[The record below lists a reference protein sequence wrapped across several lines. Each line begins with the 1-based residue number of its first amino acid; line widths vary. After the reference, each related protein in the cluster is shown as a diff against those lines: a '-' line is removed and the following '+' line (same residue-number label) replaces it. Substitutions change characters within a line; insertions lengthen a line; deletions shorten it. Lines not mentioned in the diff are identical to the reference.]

1 MGFLKELKKAGR
13 EGIERGKRERAEE
26 IKREKEAERKRLET
40 LIRLQEERER
50 NKR

>member
-1 MGFLKELKKAGR
+1 MGFLKELKKATK
-13 EGIERGKRERAEE
+13 EGIAEGKKLRAEE

>member
-1 MGFLKELKKAGR
+1 MGFFAELKKGAK
-13 EGIERGKRERAEE
+13 EGIEKGKKTRTEE